1 MTRTELSTTPAAT
14 LITGASSGLGR
25 ALALGRAVPGATL
38 HLAGRD
44 AGRLGETAN
53 ACRAKGAT
61 VHEALLDVTDEA
73 AMAAWLT
80 GCGRLDLVIA
90 NAGRSGGT
98 GTGDEP
104 AEAARAIFRTNLD
117 GVLNTVLPA
126 IAAMRAAPAA
136 PDGRRGSIAVIASV
150 AALVSVPGAPAY
162 CASKAAVDRWAVAL
176 APSLRRHGIQLTS
189 VCPGYIRTAMTA
201 RNRFPMPGMMDADQ
215 AAAIILRGLASG
227 RPRIA
232 FPGWFA
238 ALAMAANLLP
248 PGLVAASIGRLP
260 GKD

>member
-1 MTRTELSTTPAAT
+1 MCTMLSTTPGAT

-25 ALALGRAVPGATL
+25 ALALARAAPGATL
-38 HLAGRD
+38 HLGGRD
-44 AGRLGETAN
+44 AARLGETAST
-53 ACRAKGAT
+53 CRAKGAT
-61 VHEALLDVTDEA
+61 VLEAVLDVTDEP
-73 AMAAWLT
+73 AMASWIAR
-80 GCGRLDLVIA
+80 CGRLDLVIA

-98 GTGDEP
+98 GTGEEP
-104 AEAARAIFRTNLD
+104 ADVARAIFRTNLD

-201 RNRFPMPGMMDADQ
+201 RNRFPMPGLMDANQ
-215 AAAIILRGLASG
+215 AAAIILRGLAAG
-227 RPRIA
+227 APRIA
-232 FPGWFA
+232 FPGWLA
-238 ALAMAANLLP
+238 ALAMLGNLLP
-248 PGLVAASIGRLP
+248 PGAVAAVSGRLP